1 MKYLVKKDTKL
12 RKKQHLFESK
22 NICLKFFFIFILN
35 LKQKGNIKYFF
46 LKFFS
51 SLQSGVDRQVRLGK
65 SRLVRRCVLTGR
77 GRGSIRA
84 VGSMSR
90 TVLKDFFSM
99 GLAPGCKKAV
109 W

>member
-22 NICLKFFFIFILN
+22 NTCLKFFFIFVLN
-35 LKQKGNIKYFF
+35 LKQKANTKYFF
-46 LKFFS
+46 LRFFS
-51 SLQSGVDRQVRLGK
+51 SLQSRVNEQARQSK

-77 GRGSIRA
+77 GRGSIRS
-84 VGSMSR
+84 VGNVSR

-99 GLAPGCKKAV
+99 GLAPGYKKAV

>member
-12 RKKQHLFESK
+12 RKKQYLFESK
-22 NICLKFFFIFILN
+22 NTCLKFFFIYILN
-35 LKQKGNIKYFF
+35 LSKKENTKYTF
-46 LKFFS
+46 LRFFS
-51 SLQSGVDRQVRLGK
+51 SLQSSVHGQSRQSK

-77 GRGSIRA
+77 GRGSIRSI
-84 VGSMSR
+84 GNMSR

-99 GLAPGCKKAV
+99 GLAPGYKKAV

>member
-12 RKKQHLFESK
+12 RKTHSLFEYK
-22 NICLKFFFIFILN
+22 NVCLKFIFIFILN
-35 LKQKGNIKYFF
+35 LKQKSKNKYLC

-51 SLQSGVDRQVRLGK
+51 SVDLSNNRESKHSK
-65 SRLVRRCVLTGR
+65 SRIVRRCILTGR
-77 GRGSIRA
+77 GRSSIRS
-84 VGSMSR
+84 VGNISR

-99 GLAPGCKKAV
+99 GLIPGYKKAV